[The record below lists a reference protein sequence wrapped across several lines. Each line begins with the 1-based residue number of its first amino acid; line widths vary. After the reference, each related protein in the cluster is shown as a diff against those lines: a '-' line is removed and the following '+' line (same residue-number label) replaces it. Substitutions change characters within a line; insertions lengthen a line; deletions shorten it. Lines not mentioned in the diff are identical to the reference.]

1 MGEVTLET
9 IYSEVKD
16 LKMLID
22 SLVET
27 IEIISNPKEL
37 RGIRMGLMD
46 LKKGRTR
53 SWSEFEQE
61 LMKEG
66 KL

>member
-1 MGEVTLET
+1 
-9 IYSEVKD
+9 
-16 LKMLID
+16 MLID

-61 LMKEG
+61 LIKEG

>member
-1 MGEVTLET
+1 MSEVTLET
-9 IYSEVKD
+9 IYKEVRD

-22 SLVET
+22 SLAET

-37 RGIRMGLMD
+37 KGIRRGLSD
-46 LKKGRTR
+46 LKRGRTR

-61 LMKEG
+61 LRKEG

>member
-1 MGEVTLET
+1 MSEVTLET
-9 IYSEVKD
+9 IYREVKD

-22 SLVET
+22 SLAET

-37 RGIRMGLMD
+37 RGIKRGLMD
-46 LKKGRTR
+46 LKRGRTR

-61 LMKEG
+61 LTKEG